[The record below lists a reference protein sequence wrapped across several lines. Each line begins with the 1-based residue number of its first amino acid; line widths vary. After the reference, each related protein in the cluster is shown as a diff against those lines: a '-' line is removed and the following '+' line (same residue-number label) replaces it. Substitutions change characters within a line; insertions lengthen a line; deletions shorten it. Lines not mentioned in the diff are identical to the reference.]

1 MPSQP
6 LRVLG
11 VQGWTTPGSQ
21 LPPSSFTR
29 VGNICPNDLI
39 HEELLN
45 QESEM
50 IRCNLRLLLERQT
63 GSAERGDLIPRVS
76 SVKVRYNRGRW
87 WWLGFTAGTGI
98 DAAETGEWHLTSR
111 AWQASSLS
119 ASVQG
124 NRNRWTLQQNRALE
138 PCLKGEAQ
146 LQWVFAM

>member
-1 MPSQP
+1 M
-6 LRVLG
+6 
-11 VQGWTTPGSQ
+11 
-21 LPPSSFTR
+21 
-29 VGNICPNDLI
+29 GNICPNDLI

-98 DAAETGEWHLTSR
+98 DAAETGEWLGTAAR
-111 AWQASSLS
+111 LWASLFHCLL
-119 ASVQG
+119 ASFIQ
-124 NRNRWTLQQNRALE
+124 
-138 PCLKGEAQ
+138 
-146 LQWVFAM
+146 FY